1 MTPGLET
8 YFERELAFLAEY
20 REAFQKRYPAEA
32 GRLVPDRSKV
42 PDPHLDRFIEGFA
55 ALAGRIH
62 HKLDSELPELTEALA
77 QVMYPHLLRP
87 IPSMAMAQVSLDPV
101 ELPGTTGLTVP
112 RHTPLRTPMVGK
124 PAVACRW
131 RTGYPVTLWPVDVA
145 EAQIVRGPFV
155 GAPPRTVAALRM
167 QFTTLGDMRFADL
180 KLDKLRFFLSGEKQ
194 VIATLYEVLF
204 LNCTKVLFRN
214 VGEKR
219 PPLSFSPQEVFHQ
232 VGFALDE
239 GVVPLPNES
248 FVGHRLFLEFLSFPA
263 KFLFLDLSGW
273 SEVAQAGFGSKVEVL
288 CYLTRTHENLE
299 QGVHASTFL
308 LGATPV
314 VNLFSQSAEPLAVT
328 QSKSEYRIVPSRENV
343 EAFEVFSVD
352 EVVGIDEGRPA
363 FAVEPFYHFR
373 LGHGRDNLRSFYHES
388 RRSAHDDED
397 HGTEVYLYVL
407 DGDWHPRQPANLMLD
422 VQTTC
427 TNRDYPMRFL
437 RGGDPM
443 IMLSQAPG
451 PLGPII
457 CLQAPTPTMRPPR
470 RRAAH
475 WRVLSQL
482 GLNHKTLTDPVD
494 GVRLLQEMLRLCD
507 LSDQTAESVVG
518 AVNRQ
523 SIEGIHSL
531 QTRRVLGRASSGGSM
546 GLCRGLEVTIELD
559 EKNYVGVGVFL
570 FACVLERFLGWM
582 TAVNSF
588 SQLVVKTVQ
597 GDFVKRWPPRAAERQ
612 LL

>member
-8 YFERELAFLAEY
+8 YFERELAFLADY

-32 GRLVPDRSKV
+32 GRLAPDRTKV

-55 ALAGRIH
+55 ALSGRIH
-62 HKLDSELPELTEALA
+62 HKLDSELPELTESLA

-87 IPSMAMAQVSLDPV
+87 IPSMAIAQFLNDPV
-101 ELPGTTGLTVP
+101 DRPGITGLTIP
-112 RHTPLRTPMVGK
+112 RHAPLRTPMVGK
-124 PAVACRW
+124 PSIACRW
-131 RTGYPVTLWPVDVA
+131 RTGYPVTLWPVEVT
-145 EAQIVRGPFV
+145 EAQIVRGPFA

-167 QFTTLGDMRFADL
+167 QFATQGDLRFADL
-180 KLDKLRFFLSGEKQ
+180 QLDKLRFYLSGEKQ

-214 VGEKR
+214 VGQKR
-219 PPLSFSPQEVFHQ
+219 PPLLFSPQECFHQ

-248 FVGHRLFLEFLSFPA
+248 FVGHRLLLEFLSFPG
-263 KFLFLDLSGW
+263 KFHFMDLSGW
-273 SEVAQAGFGSKVEVL
+273 TDVAQAGFGSKVEVI

-299 QGVHASTFL
+299 QGVHANTFL
-308 LGATPV
+308 LGATPII
-314 VNLFSQSAEPLAVT
+314 NLFPQSAEPVAVT
-328 QSKSEYRIVPSRENV
+328 QAKSEYRIVPSRENV

-352 EVVGIDEGRPA
+352 DVVGVDEGRPT
-363 FAVEPFYHFR
+363 FPVEPFYHFR
-373 LGHGRDNLRSFYHES
+373 LGQSRENMRSFYHET
-388 RRSAHDDED
+388 RRSALDVDD
-397 HGTEVYLYVL
+397 HGTEVYLYLL

-427 TNRDYPMRFL
+427 TNRDYPMRFV

-443 IMLSQAPG
+443 TLLTEAPG
-451 PLGPII
+451 PIGPIT
-457 CLQAPTPTMRPPR
+457 CLQAPTPTLRPPR
-470 RRAAH
+470 RRTAH
-475 WRVLSQL
+475 WRVLAQL

-494 GVRLLQEMLRLCD
+494 GVRVLQEMLRLCD
-507 LSDQTAESVVG
+507 LSDQTAESVTG

-523 SIEGIHSL
+523 IVEGIKSL

-546 GLCRGLEVTIELD
+546 GLCRGLEVTLEMD
-559 EKNYVGVGVFL
+559 EKNYIGVGVFL
-570 FACVLERFLGWM
+570 VASVLERYLGWL
-582 TAVNSF
+582 TTVNSF

-612 LL
+612 LH

>member
-1 MTPGLET
+1 MIPGLET
-8 YFERELAFLAEY
+8 FFERELAFLDDY

-32 GRLVPDRSKV
+32 GRLMPDRSKV

-55 ALAGRIH
+55 ALSGRIH
-62 HKLDSELPELTEALA
+62 HKLDNELPELTEALA

-87 IPSMAMAQVSLDPV
+87 VPSMAIAQFANDHVQR
-101 ELPGTTGLTVP
+101 PGVFGLTIP
-112 RHTPLRTPMVGK
+112 LHAPLRTPMVGS
-124 PAVACRW
+124 PSIACRW
-131 RTGYPVTLWPVDVA
+131 RTGYPVTLWPIEVT

-167 QFTTLGDMRFADL
+167 QFATQGDVRFADL
-180 KLDKLRFFLSGEKQ
+180 KLDKLRFYLSGEKQ

-219 PPLSFSPQEVFHQ
+219 PPLSFSPQECFHP
-232 VGFALDE
+232 VGFGLDE
-239 GVVPLPNES
+239 GVLPLPNES
-248 FVGHRLFLEFLSFPA
+248 FVGHRLLLEFLSFPA
-263 KFLFLDLSGW
+263 KFHFLDLGGW
-273 SEVAQAGFGSKVEVL
+273 TEVAQAGFGSKVEVV

-299 QGVHASTFL
+299 QGVHPSTFL
-308 LGATPV
+308 LGAAPII
-314 VNLFSQSAEPLAVT
+314 NLFAQSAEPVAVT
-328 QSKSEYRIVPSRENV
+328 QTKSDYRIVPSRDNV

-352 EVVGIDEGRPA
+352 EVIGVDEGRPT
-363 FAVEPFYHFR
+363 FPLEPFYHFR
-373 LGHGRDNLRSFYHES
+373 LGQNRDNLRSFYHES
-388 RRSAHDDED
+388 RRSALAEKDR
-397 HGTEVYLYVL
+397 GSEVYLYVL
-407 DGDWHPRQPANLMLD
+407 DGDWQPRQPANLMLD

-427 TNRDYPMRFL
+427 TNRDYPTRFL
-437 RGGDPM
+437 RGGDAITYVGQP
-443 IMLSQAPG
+443 PG
-451 PLGPII
+451 QLGPIT
-457 CLQAPTPTMRPPR
+457 CLQAPTPALRPPR

-475 WRVLSQL
+475 WRILSQL

-494 GVRLLQEMLRLCD
+494 GVHVLQEMLRLCD
-507 LSDQTAESVVG
+507 LSDQTAESVAG

-523 SIEGIHSL
+523 IVEGIRSL
-531 QTRRVLGRASSGGSM
+531 HTRRVLGRASSGGSM

-559 EKNYVGVGVFL
+559 EKNYVGVGVYL
-570 FACVLERFLGWM
+570 FACVLERYLGWM